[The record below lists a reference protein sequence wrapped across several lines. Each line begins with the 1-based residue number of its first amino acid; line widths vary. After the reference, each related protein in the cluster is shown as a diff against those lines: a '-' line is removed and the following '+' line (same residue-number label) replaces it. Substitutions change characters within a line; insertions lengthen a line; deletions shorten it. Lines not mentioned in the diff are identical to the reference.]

1 MTFLL
6 RLTSSNRR
14 ANAATAGGLT
24 FAFWSGNGVGGLS
37 KSVGGGAMDRRS
49 GP

>member
-6 RLTSSNRR
+6 DVTSSNRR
-14 ANAATAGGLT
+14 ANAATAGGLS
-24 FAFWSGNGVGGLS
+24 FAFWAGNRVGGLS
-37 KSVGGGAMDRRS
+37 KSVGGGAVDRRG